1 MMELWMVR
9 MVCVSTLTQ
18 ATLYMII
25 NIMFINI
32 MTQATLYVIIN
43 IMYMNIM
50 TQATLY
56 EPKWDTWQE
65 STASLKRRKMKIHQS
80 ANSLPA
86 CHHSLIGDNI
96 SELWLLVFRS
106 LHVARQDFILLILQ
120 VDRHAGGDEDKEEE
134 GEVDLIAGEGGEE
147 LDHRHPPSPPLTGSG
162 LDKRS
167 TILGSLGPQT
177 GIRGLKRGVVQAAA
191 SHWLEPAATAAN
203 KILRTLVKVSGK
215 KR

>member
-1 MMELWMVR
+1 
-9 MVCVSTLTQ
+9 
-18 ATLYMII
+18 
-25 NIMFINI
+25 
-32 MTQATLYVIIN
+32 
-43 IMYMNIM
+43 
-50 TQATLY
+50 
-56 EPKWDTWQE
+56 
-65 STASLKRRKMKIHQS
+65 MKIHQS

-120 VDRHAGGDEDKEEE
+120 VDRHAAGDKDKEEE

-215 KR
+215 KGDDGVGGTGGLKKMAELLRFLLKSVSSMFAKLWSNLSSWPPAQCWQPLTRPGECQVATQVFPLVYSCGETFFSQ